1 MRVIA
6 GTARGRALRAPASPT
21 TRPTSDLIKGV
32 IFSLLEAEAYKRGFE
47 PDEEGQLAAAV
58 AWPRV
63 LDLFAGSGALGI
75 EALSRGASHA
85 DLVDSDVSAVRAI
98 EANLL
103 GTDLADRA
111 TVYRLSIETAL
122 QRLAGPYDLVFADP
136 PYADGDGIA
145 KLVDAL
151 ARPDLV
157 APGGAVVLA
166 QPASAEP
173 PPALGGLPLAK
184 SRRHGKTRVTAYWRR
199 EDATM

>member
-6 GTARGRALRAPASPT
+6 GTARGRALRAPAAPT

-47 PDEEGQLAAAV
+47 PDEEGVLAAAI

-75 EALSRGASHA
+75 EALSRGATHA

-103 GTDLADRA
+103 GTDLAERA

-136 PYADGDGIA
+136 PYEDAAGIA

-157 APGGAVVLA
+157 PPSGAVVLEQA
-166 QPASAEP
+166 GAAEP
-173 PPALGGLPLAK
+173 PPALAGLPLAN